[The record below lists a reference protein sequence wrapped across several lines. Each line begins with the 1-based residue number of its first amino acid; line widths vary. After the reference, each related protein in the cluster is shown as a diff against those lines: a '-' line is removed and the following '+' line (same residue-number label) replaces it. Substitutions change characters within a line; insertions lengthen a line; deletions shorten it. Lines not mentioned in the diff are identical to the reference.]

1 MAWNPQVI
9 QAFAQASDLIVPNT
23 GRDIGC
29 LGFLMIGH
37 GRCEACQASAIQQGE
52 TQRIP
57 PLVKVVQQCQK
68 LTGPGSLEHL
78 RKTIGHARKMTKF
91 GCENAFLST
100 QDEQS
105 THLVEARFQASV
117 STGSIGA
124 IQPPTDNG
132 PQ

>member
-1 MAWNPQVI
+1 MGQKVI

-57 PLVKVVQQCQK
+57 PLVQIVQQSQK
-68 LTGPGSLEHL
+68 LTGPGSLEHV
-78 RKTIGHARKMTKF
+78 REAICHAREMTQF
-91 GCENAFLST
+91 GSQNAFLST
-100 QDEQS
+100 QDE
-105 THLVEARFQASV
+105 
-117 STGSIGA
+117 
-124 IQPPTDNG
+124 
-132 PQ
+132 